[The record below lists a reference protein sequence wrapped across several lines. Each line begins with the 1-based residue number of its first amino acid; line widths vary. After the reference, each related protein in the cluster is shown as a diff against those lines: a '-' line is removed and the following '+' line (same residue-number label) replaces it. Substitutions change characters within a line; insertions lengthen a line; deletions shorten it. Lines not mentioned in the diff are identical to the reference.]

1 MIDSLTLR
9 LCLYLTDQQKGQVMI
24 IHNILAFTEHSHEAL
39 GQAAGDPARMGREYI
54 TCNGFED
61 LGGRTLA

>member
-1 MIDSLTLR
+1 
-9 LCLYLTDQQKGQVMI
+9 MI